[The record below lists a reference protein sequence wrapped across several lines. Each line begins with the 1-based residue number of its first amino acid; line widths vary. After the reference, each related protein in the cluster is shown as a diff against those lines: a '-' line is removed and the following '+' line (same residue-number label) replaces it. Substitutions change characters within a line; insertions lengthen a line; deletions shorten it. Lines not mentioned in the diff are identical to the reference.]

1 MIYTNYAIVKDGVVV
16 EYPVNPRVWN
26 LSSEEF
32 NVPELWLG
40 GELNGK
46 TYVYVHTFAPYC
58 HPTLNLVEKTLPAF
72 NSERNAWLRQYDFVA
87 ASEEEI
93 AERRAMY
100 VRGVQATMA
109 NLLAAYYQKV
119 LLISSLP
126 AEEQAKWDAY
136 RDAVLAIPQQPD
148 YPFVCTLPQS
158 PESQVKIKIGVAR
171 I

>member
-1 MIYTNYAIVKDGVVV
+1 MYINYAIVKDGAVL
-16 EYPVNPRVWN
+16 EYPVNPRVWD

-32 NVPELWLG
+32 NVPDYWLG

-72 NSERNAWLRQYDFVA
+72 DSERNAWLRQYDFVA

-93 AERRAMY
+93 AERREMH
-100 VRGVQATMA
+100 VRGVQTTMA
-109 NLLAAYYQKV
+109 NLLAAYYQKMQ
-119 LLISSLP
+119 LILDLP

-136 RDAVLAIPQQPD
+136 RDALLSIPQQPD
-148 YPFVCTLPQS
+148 YPFVFTLPQS
-158 PESQVKIKIGVAR
+158 PESQVKVNIGVAR